1 VDRIALLKEVLAENP
16 TDALA
21 RYGLALEHVKAGDI
35 ETALAEF
42 ATLRQHHPEYV
53 PAYQM
58 AAQALMKAS
67 RYDEARAML
76 NQGIACATRNGNRH
90 AEAEMQGML
99 DEIS

>member
-1 VDRIALLKEVLAENP
+1 VDRVALLKEVLAENP

-21 RYGLALEHVKAGDI
+21 RYGLALEYVKAGEI
-35 ETALAEF
+35 ETALMEF
-42 ATLRQHHPEYV
+42 ATLRQQHPEYV

-58 AAQALMKAS
+58 AAQALMRS
-67 RYDEARAML
+67 GRYDEARAML
-76 NQGIACATRNGNRH
+76 NQGIACAGRSGNRH